1 MKKLARLGRKA
12 LRKRFRKT
20 FRNHPWRTTRAGTIL
35 RPGGRV
41 GRRIICG
48 LVCLLLAPA
57 LAADA
62 QQPFVTDDADVTDR
76 GKFHLEFS
84 DEFDLLQ
91 PEAFPNLKQNTA
103 SFELAYGLLENV
115 EVSVEAPLIAIF
127 NARGTTPRTAFGVGD
142 TNLSVKYNFLRERD
156 GSRRPALA
164 ASFSVELPTGDAERQ
179 LGSGVA
185 DYTLNA
191 VLQKTLTKRST
202 WRMNGG
208 VIFSG
213 NTLTGA
219 VGIEAR
225 GVVYTGGMSLVR
237 KFTPRLDLGAEV
249 TGAFARNAGLG
260 KGELQAQ
267 AGGNYRLRD
276 NLSLDFGVLGGRF
289 AAAPRLGAQLGFS
302 LDF

>member
-1 MKKLARLGRKA
+1 M
-12 LRKRFRKT
+12 
-20 FRNHPWRTTRAGTIL
+20 
-35 RPGGRV
+35 
-41 GRRIICG
+41 
-48 LVCLLLAPA
+48 
-57 LAADA
+57 LAANA
-62 QQPFVTDDADVTDR
+62 QQPFVTDDADVTGR
-76 GKFHLEFS
+76 GKFHFEFGN
-84 DEFDLLQ
+84 EFDLLR

-103 SFELAYGLLENV
+103 SFELAYGLFKNV
-115 EVSVEAPLIAIF
+115 EVSVEAPLITIF
-127 NARGTTPRTAFGVGD
+127 NARGSPPRTAFGVGD
-142 TNLSVKYNFLRERD
+142 TNLSVKYNFLKERD

-164 ASFSVELPTGDAERQ
+164 ASFGVELPTGDAARQ

-185 DYTLNA
+185 DYTLNGI
-191 VLQKTLTKRST
+191 VQKSLTKRST
-202 WRMNGG
+202 WRLNSG

-219 VGIEAR
+219 VGLGTR
-225 GVVYTGGMSLVR
+225 GVVFTGGTSLVR

-260 KGELQAQ
+260 KKQLQAQ